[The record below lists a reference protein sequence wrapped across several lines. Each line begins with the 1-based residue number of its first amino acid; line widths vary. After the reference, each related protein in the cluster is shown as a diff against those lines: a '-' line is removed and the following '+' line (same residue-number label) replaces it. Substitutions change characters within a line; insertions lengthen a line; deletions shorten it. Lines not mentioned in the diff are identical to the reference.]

1 MVIDEQEDLRDK
13 PVVIYRSSAG
23 SGKTF
28 TLTQEYLKL
37 AMASPQAYQRILAVT
52 FTNKATDEMKSRIL
66 DILRRLAA
74 GERTEMTHALMA
86 ALSVNES
93 ELQERAKGVLGE
105 ILHHYGRFSIVTI
118 DSFFHQVI
126 RSFAREMG
134 LQGTFTIDLD
144 VDRVLQEVIDQM
156 LADVGL
162 EDQQTIRQ
170 WLTQFAEE
178 RVEDGKSWDFRADIT
193 SLASQTLKD
202 VYKLQSEEV
211 LKLSGEK
218 DFFTSFLDRLR
229 LSQQSFENKCRKY
242 CLQALDLMQPYGGVD
257 GYKSK
262 GNGPA
267 GLFKKVLGGSYEITD
282 RRREAAID
290 HTSWLTKAQEKD
302 AGFSHHVR
310 EEVMPVYQAMIEH
323 IDEDLIMYQSLKEV
337 QRYFY
342 TFGILSE
349 INKKLQQYR
358 QDNDVMLIADL
369 PDFLRLIIDESDTP
383 YIYEKVGSFFDHYL
397 IDEFQD
403 TSAFQ
408 WTNFRPLVKDA
419 ADADKRNLVVGDS
432 KQSIYRWRGGDWHL
446 LEKEIGEVVGEART
460 ESRQLDTNWRSSEVI
475 VQFNNGF
482 FHDMKNAIDQYFGE
496 EAPAFESQIQ
506 GVLRLYESVEQK
518 PAKKDG
524 QGHVRF
530 EFLETEENWEKL
542 ALARTIALVEEAQLN
557 GYHLRDIAI
566 LTRTQGQGKRIA
578 DGFMA
583 HKQSPTA
590 REDCK
595 YDVVSSEAL
604 YLYSSHAVKML
615 ISLLT
620 WLNHEKNSIAQAEW
634 LYEYRR
640 FVRKEPVSDG
650 QLFAAIDDWK
660 QWVPSTFLRRKE
672 YLKTLPIYELVEVL
686 IRIFGLDK
694 IKSEYTYLQGFQDA
708 ILDFSKT
715 QRGDIPVFL
724 NWWENVRKKRAI
736 QIADE
741 NDAVKVMTIHKAKG
755 LEFPIVIIPFLD
767 WRLDH
772 DTLQEE
778 ILWLPPAD
786 HPAVKRLPL
795 VPLKYSGKLKGT
807 FWAEDYIRERA
818 SALIDNINLLYVA
831 LTRASSA
838 LYVFGEHQL
847 EGRKMSDVGMF
858 CHYRLR
864 QLEGW
869 EGEEHVFERGSLP
882 PGDSEATDSLEY
894 GLARYTSESWRGKV
908 SLQMKGSEAL
918 SDQDWESQQ
927 RGTML
932 HAQLAEVLDIESH
945 GTIDDDISAIISH
958 PDVRYFFEK
967 TQEVMREV
975 PILLPG
981 GKYYRIDRLVR
992 KDDIW
997 HVIDFKT
1004 GKAKPEDEKQVIR
1017 YKEILREMGYENLA
1031 GKIIYTNPVSV
1042 KTV

>member
-1 MVIDEQEDLRDK
+1 MAIGEQEEMSGK

-52 FTNKATDEMKSRIL
+52 FTNKATDEMKGRIL

-74 GERTEMTHALMA
+74 GERTEMTNALMT
-86 ALSVNES
+86 ALRLDES
-93 ELQERAKGVLGE
+93 ELQQRAKGVLGE

-193 SLASQTLKD
+193 SLAAQTLKD

-211 LKLSGEK
+211 LKLSAEK

-229 LSQQSFENKCRKY
+229 LSQQSFENKCRKF

-267 GLFKKVLGGSYEITD
+267 GLFKKVLGGSYEVTD
-282 RRREAAID
+282 RRREAATD
-290 HTSWLTKAQEKD
+290 PTSWLTKAQEKD

-310 EEVMPVYQAMIEH
+310 EEVMPIYQAMIEH
-323 IDEDLIMYQSLKEV
+323 IDKDLIMYQSLKEV

-446 LEKEIGEVVGEART
+446 LEKEIGEVAGESRT
-460 ESRQLDTNWRSSEVI
+460 ESRQLDTNWRSSEAI

-482 FHDMKNAIDQYFGE
+482 FRDMKDAIEQYFGE
-496 EAPAFESQIQ
+496 EAPTFESQIRS
-506 GVLRLYESVEQK
+506 VLQLYQAVEQK

-530 EFLETEENWEKL
+530 EFLETDENWEQL
-542 ALARTIALVEEAQLN
+542 ALARTIALVEKAQEN

-583 HKQSPTA
+583 HKQSPA
-590 REDCK
+590 AKADCK

-620 WLNHEKNSIAQAEW
+620 WLNHEKNSIALAEW

-640 FVRKEPVSDG
+640 FVRNEPISDG

-786 HPAVKRLPL
+786 HPAVKRLPV

-807 FWAEDYIRERA
+807 FWAEDYIHERA

-838 LYVFGEHQL
+838 LHVFGKYQPA
-847 EGRKMSDVGMF
+847 GRKMSDVGMF

-864 QLEGW
+864 QLQGW
-869 EGEEHVFERGSLP
+869 ESEEHLFESGSLP
-882 PGDSEATDSLEY
+882 PGKSKATDSMEY
-894 GLARYTSESWRGKV
+894 GLSRYTSESWRGKV

-932 HAQLAEVLDIESH
+932 HAQLAEVADIESH
-945 GTIDDDISAIISH
+945 GTSGDDIIAIITH
-958 PDVRYFFEK
+958 PEVRYFFEA

-1004 GKAKPEDEKQVIR
+1004 GKAKPEDERQVSQ
-1017 YKEILREMGYENLA
+1017 YMEVLKEMGYENLA